1 MIVTWILGSL
11 LVLLVVVLTLLVARW
26 LRVLRVG
33 GINVALRWR
42 ADDSGRGWHLG
53 IGRYHGDEFVWFRV
67 LSLRVGPNQVI
78 RRDGLEIAD
87 RREPSS
93 SESYAMPADS
103 TVLRCRPLRSDASGT
118 LDIAMGPEALTGFLS
133 WLESAPP
140 GRRLPWAS

>member
-11 LVLLVVVLTLLVARW
+11 LVLLVLLLGLLAVRW
-26 LRVLRVG
+26 LRVLRHG

-42 ADDSGRGWHLG
+42 ADDSQRGWHLG
-53 IGRYHGDEFVWFRV
+53 IGRYHGDEFIWFRV
-67 LSLRVGPNQVI
+67 MSLRLGPNQVI
-78 RRDGLEIAD
+78 RRDSLEIAG

-93 SESYAMPADS
+93 SESYAMPSGS
-103 TVLRCRPLRSDASGT
+103 TILTCHAATGKS